1 MQVQSER
8 AIHSHSLSLLLMFL
22 AAARALEIW
31 VVVRS
36 SFLAR
41 RMKDG
46 SNVRAVMMH
55 HVNFLPPSLLTT
67 NLATAARMSES
78 SERERLL

>member
-1 MQVQSER
+1 
-8 AIHSHSLSLLLMFL
+8 MFL

-46 SNVRAVMMH
+46 SNVRVVMMH
-55 HVNFLPPSLLTT
+55 HVNFLPPEDDG
-67 NLATAARMSES
+67 AGGED
-78 SERERLL
+78 ERLL